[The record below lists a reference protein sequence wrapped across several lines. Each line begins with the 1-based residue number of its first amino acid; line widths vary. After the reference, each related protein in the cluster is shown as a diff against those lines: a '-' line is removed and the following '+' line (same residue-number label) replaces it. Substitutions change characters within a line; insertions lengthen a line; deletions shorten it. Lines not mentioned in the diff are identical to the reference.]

1 MYKEDLA
8 LNNLQ
13 VLICHKTQPNQTKSY
28 IFNIY
33 EEDLA
38 LNNLKWLIC
47 HKIQPN
53 QCISKLL
60 THPNVSKLQK

>member
-13 VLICHKTQPNQTKSY
+13 LLIYYKPNQTKSY

-33 EEDLA
+33 
-38 LNNLKWLIC
+38 
-47 HKIQPN
+47 
-53 QCISKLL
+53 
-60 THPNVSKLQK
+60 V

>member
-13 VLICHKTQPNQTKSY
+13 WLIIKLNQTKLTIKLNQTKSY

-33 EEDLA
+33 KYRGFG
-38 LNNLKWLIC
+38 NK
-47 HKIQPN
+47 
-53 QCISKLL
+53 
-60 THPNVSKLQK
+60 